1 MNELTKAAL
10 TGLVFG
16 LAPQHQIG
24 QAEMNAVPS
33 VTEKCFGIN
42 SCKGTSSCSV
52 SKADIEVANSTFK
65 NKFSKSKIH
74 SCAGAN
80 TCSAKNGRLDWV
92 PVAKGACLKIEGG
105 FLIEDKD
112 GKKIVKQKS

>member
-1 MNELTKAAL
+1 MSQLTKAAL
-10 TGLVFG
+10 AGLVLG
-16 LAPQHQIG
+16 VASQHQNAN
-24 QAEMNAVPS
+24 AEMTAAPS
-33 VTEKCFGIN
+33 ETEKCFGIN
-42 SCKGTSSCSV
+42 SCKGTASCSV
-52 SKADIEVANSTFK
+52 SKADIEAANVTFK

-80 TCSAKNGRLDWV
+80 ACSAKNGRLDWL
-92 PVAKGACLKIEGG
+92 PVAKGTCLKIEGG